1 VNKSLHSSRI
11 LLFHNGERANEVKS
25 MGKHGGC
32 AALGCAL
39 IIWMGFATAADA
51 ASRPTIEHQPVPV
64 AAQGQS
70 LSILARVKP
79 GAARIK
85 SVTLH
90 YAPSRDGSPIKL
102 LMTPS
107 GGGLYAATIPADHL
121 SSTATLSYYIE
132 AFDDRD
138 EWAET
143 RWFDVRLDSGR
154 APEVIQ
160 HAGGAGESGPVDVD
174 TSPDGA
180 GKKSNTTKI
189 VVGSA
194 LAVGAIVGIAAA
206 AGGGGGG
213 GGGGS
218 NTNTMGGG
226 TSPPTEPDMCETSDA
241 VGTWIGLTDPAVAP
255 GFALLSG
262 NTGQF
267 FIEIGGAP
275 VAGSWTLVGCEL
287 TLLPPEE
294 ASVYRGSGT
303 LSEDKTT
310 VTINGFE
317 FRKGG

>member
-1 VNKSLHSSRI
+1 
-11 LLFHNGERANEVKS
+11 
-25 MGKHGGC
+25 MGKQGGC
-32 AALGCAL
+32 AALCCAL
-39 IIWMGFATAADA
+39 IIWMGFLTAADA
-51 ASRPTIEHQPVPV
+51 ASRPTIEHEPVPV
-64 AAQGQS
+64 AVQGQS
-70 LSILARVKP
+70 LGILARVKP

-102 LMTPS
+102 PMTPS

-121 SSTATLSYYIE
+121 SSTPTLSYYIE

-154 APEVIQ
+154 GALSPDVIQ
-160 HAGGAGESGPVDVD
+160 HNEGDSESRPIDSD
-174 TSPDGA
+174 SSHDGS
-180 GKKSNTTKI
+180 GQKSNTKKI
-189 VVGSA
+189 VIGSA

-206 AGGGGGG
+206 AGGSGGG

-218 NTNTMGGG
+218 NTNVTGGG
-226 TSPPTEPDMCETSDA
+226 TSPPTEPDTCEDTDA
-241 VGTWIGLTDPAVAP
+241 VGAWVGLTDPAVAP
-255 GFALLSG
+255 GFALVSG

-267 FIEIGGAP
+267 FVEIGGAP
-275 VAGSWTLVGCEL
+275 VAGSWTLVGCDL
-287 TLLPPEE
+287 TLIPPEE

-303 LSEDKTT
+303 LSDDKTT
-310 VTINGFE
+310 VTINGLT